1 MDDIDPRSAFAA
13 GKEATLAGRAWARY
27 SIWNWM
33 DRVTSILWIDCV
45 PDVIDI
51 WAIRD
56 PNTTFLWHLAR

>member
-1 MDDIDPRSAFAA
+1 MTSTREARSLR
-13 GKEATLAGRAWARY
+13 GKRRPLRAELGPY